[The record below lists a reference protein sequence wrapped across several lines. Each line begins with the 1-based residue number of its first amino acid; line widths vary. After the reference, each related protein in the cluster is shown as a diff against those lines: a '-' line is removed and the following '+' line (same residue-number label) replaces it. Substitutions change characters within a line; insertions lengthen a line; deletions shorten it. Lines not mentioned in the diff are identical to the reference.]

1 MSGGRKVGGNE
12 YIDSLRKYMPATH
25 SVLENIGLLPSP
37 VGNYATQAH
46 DVNQALVAIGMGKH
60 RKPRVHKMVFHGGM
74 TVSEIYGLLKANKAG
89 IHFVLDTVV
98 PSLVPSQKGHAS
110 SLSNVMKMVGLGSH
124 HAHSGMHHAHSG
136 MHHAHSL
143 HHAHSGG
150 KRPPTKHAL
159 AVRRVMQEHGMKLGE
174 ASKYVKMH
182 GLGK

>member
-12 YIDSLRKYMPATH
+12 FIDRARMYMPATH

-37 VGNYATQAH
+37 IGNYATQAH
-46 DVNQALVAIGMGKH
+46 DVNQALVALGMGKP

-74 TVSEIYGLLKANKAG
+74 TVSEIYELLKANKAG

-98 PSLVPSQKGHAS
+98 PHLLPFQKGHAS
-110 SLSNVMKMVGLGSH
+110 SLSRAMKVVGLGMHHAH
-124 HAHSGMHHAHSG
+124 HAHSGM
-136 MHHAHSL
+136 